1 MAANKK
7 SQGTALKKQSLITH
21 SNPNSIISDQFRTI
35 RANLHFLTKES
46 SCKLFLITSPEKGE
60 GKSTIAANLAISI
73 AQQKER
79 ILLIDANLRKPV
91 IHDIFNIQNTGGLT
105 GVLENEVTF
114 EEAVYQT
121 RIENLDILTSGAALS
136 NFVELLSNE
145 KMESLLTR
153 FAACYDAVLIDS
165 PAVLT
170 SPETRV
176 LSTYCEGVILIL
188 KRGIT
193 KIEKIEEAKRVLD
206 ITEAKLVGAVMN
218 EK

>member
-1 MAANKK
+1 MAANKR
-7 SQGTALKKQSLITH
+7 SQGAALKKQSLVTY
-21 SNPNSIISDQFRTI
+21 SNPNSVISDQFRTI

-46 SCKLFLITSPEKGE
+46 TSKLFLITSPKEGE
-60 GKSTIAANLAISI
+60 GKSTMAANLAVSM
-73 AQQKER
+73 AQQKDKV
-79 ILLIDANLRKPV
+79 LLIDANLRKPI

-121 RIENLDILTSGAALS
+121 RIENLDILTSGAAFS
-136 NFVELLSNE
+136 NFVELLGNE

-176 LSTYCEGVILIL
+176 LSTYCEEVVLIL
-188 KRGIT
+188 KRGKT
-193 KIEKIEEAKRVLD
+193 EIEKIEEAKRVLD
-206 ITEAKLVGAVMN
+206 IAEAKLVGVIVN